1 MILLLILQHILVL
14 DRFFDVTNDTYVVVE
29 GRRRKLINYSPEFEC
44 TLSTLDDDGRRIMTD
59 CYNFYCKTRHKHFH
73 SSQNI
78 AEMSYIDSREKAID
92 IVEEAY
98 AFIEALAD
106 LV

>member
-1 MILLLILQHILVL
+1 
-14 DRFFDVTNDTYVVVE
+14 
-29 GRRRKLINYSPEFEC
+29 
-44 TLSTLDDDGRRIMTD
+44 MTD

-106 LV
+106 LL